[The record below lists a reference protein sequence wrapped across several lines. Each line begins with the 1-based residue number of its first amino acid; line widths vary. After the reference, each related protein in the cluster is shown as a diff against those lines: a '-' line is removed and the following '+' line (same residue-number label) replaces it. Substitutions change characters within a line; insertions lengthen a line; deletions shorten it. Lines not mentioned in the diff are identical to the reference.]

1 MRRIEIDVMNPQE
14 EQAELLAWASR
25 VDAGEVMGEAQPHL
39 RFSNYDQLH
48 AALTDKR
55 MALLEYVA
63 LNEGLNIRQLAAALK
78 RDYKN
83 VYDDVRRLKSLGLLE
98 QSAAD
103 GVSAPFDDIVIHKVL
118 RRAA

>member
-1 MRRIEIDVMNPQE
+1 MRRIAIDVVNPKD
-14 EQAELLAWASR
+14 EQAALLDWAAR

-39 RFSNYDQLH
+39 RFSSYDQLH
-48 AALTDKR
+48 AVLTDKR

-63 LNEGLNIRQLAAALK
+63 FHEGLSIRRLADALM

-83 VYDDVRRLKSLGLLE
+83 VHDDVKRLQSLGLLE
-98 QSAAD
+98 QSAKD